1 MPIHHILWRI
11 IASNVTFVYTRSY
24 KSLDFEPNS
33 KKLGILLLVIS
44 DGKKDDVFLVDR
56 TIQALETVDW
66 ISRTSSENVNGQPW
80 NCGKPDLI
88 ILAGDLN
95 TEPEFL
101 PYQVLIKLAS
111 MTDPNGK
118 SDIVL

>member
-1 MPIHHILWRI
+1 MHIHHISWRI
-11 IASNVTFVYTRSY
+11 IASKATFLYTRSY
-24 KSLDFEPNS
+24 KSLDFEPKINV
-33 KKLGILLLVIS
+33 GIFLLVIS

-95 TEPEFL
+95 TETEFL
-101 PYQVLIKLAS
+101 PYQVLIKLGS